1 MIAILQA
8 FGVDGRELGHAEAKV
23 LDPAE
28 LAAFLDALQLD
39 DTPFPARIEARDTAG
54 GLLFSKSPREIVTEA
69 FMGDGCPLACE
80 LETLDAWA
88 GDSTMISTLPSGS
101 PPVFEGKI

>member
-8 FGVDGRELGHAEAKV
+8 FGVDGRELGHAEANV
-23 LDPAE
+23 SDPAE

-39 DTPFPARIEARDTAG
+39 DTPFPARIETRDAAR
-54 GLLFSKSPREIVTEA
+54 GLLFSKSPREIMTAA
-69 FMGDGCPLACE
+69 FAGDGCLLARE

-88 GDSTMISTLPSGS
+88 G
-101 PPVFEGKI
+101 EGVK